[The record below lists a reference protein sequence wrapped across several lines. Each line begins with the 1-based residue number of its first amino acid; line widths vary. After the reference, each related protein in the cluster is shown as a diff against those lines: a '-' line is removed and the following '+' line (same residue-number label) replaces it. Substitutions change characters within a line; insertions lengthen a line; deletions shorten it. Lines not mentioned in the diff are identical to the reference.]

1 MEANVVKQ
9 TIEVEKVIGQ
19 ASLQALASAETA
31 VPGAGREVIEVLM
44 EEASFSIDAAEAQ
57 TDRVVVDGTVYC
69 QAVYSQGE
77 SAAARAVAA
86 QTGVSEVVDLPGVTA
101 RSIIRVQGVVESV
114 EAEYENGRMRF
125 TCAITI
131 QVQALELETVDLIS
145 QLSGVDDA
153 QVQFAELCSSKLAAE
168 SEAQAQVRQEVALP
182 PALDARVALMDWG
195 QARLGQVSPDLG
207 GVKVTGDVQA
217 EVLIGTGVSARPVA
231 LVKVVMPFEQL
242 VELPEWLTANVAAD
256 AQVKHLTTSVSPGS
270 DEEEGAVLTLEAQV
284 AVTVRADAQDCATA
298 LMDAYATGDTQII
311 CHRQPLALATGSQAI
326 DVQEAFRG
334 TLLLPDGAPGAGT
347 VLGVRVRPVISQWS
361 AAGGAT
367 QVEGALDVKALYL
380 TGGSEQIRA
389 ARGELPFC
397 VTCQGEWPQEAWVR
411 VAAAGV
417 EAAALMSD
425 RLEVRFA
432 LVFTGCYR
440 LLSRVDAAQ
449 SIQQEPAPA
458 RPAGLVIH
466 WPAPGESAWSVG
478 KRYQLPLSRIT
489 AVNGGKEDLEVG
501 QPIIVML

>member
-1 MEANVVKQ
+1 M
-9 TIEVEKVIGQ
+9 
-19 ASLQALASAETA
+19 
-31 VPGAGREVIEVLM
+31 
-44 EEASFSIDAAEAQ
+44 
-57 TDRVVVDGTVYC
+57 
-69 QAVYSQGE
+69 
-77 SAAARAVAA
+77 
-86 QTGVSEVVDLPGVTA
+86 VDLPGVTA

-153 QVQFAELCSSKLAAE
+153 QVQFSELCSSKLAAE

-311 CHRQPLALATGSQAI
+311 CQRQPLALATGSQAI

-347 VLGVRVRPVISQWS
+347 VLGVRVRPV
-361 AAGGAT
+361 
-367 QVEGALDVKALYL
+367 DVYKRQASSWPGRKPLP
-380 TGGSEQIRA
+380 
-389 ARGELPFC
+389 AR
-397 VTCQGEWPQEAWVR
+397 
-411 VAAAGV
+411 
-417 EAAALMSD
+417 
-425 RLEVRFA
+425 
-432 LVFTGCYR
+432 TGCCPP
-440 LLSRVDAAQ
+440 SWTDWAWAWA
-449 SIQQEPAPA
+449 SP
-458 RPAGLVIH
+458 
-466 WPAPGESAWSVG
+466 WPSP
-478 KRYQLPLSRIT
+478 
-489 AVNGGKEDLEVG
+489 
-501 QPIIVML
+501 

>member
-1 MEANVVKQ
+1 M
-9 TIEVEKVIGQ
+9 
-19 ASLQALASAETA
+19 
-31 VPGAGREVIEVLM
+31 
-44 EEASFSIDAAEAQ
+44 
-57 TDRVVVDGTVYC
+57 VVDGTVYC

-145 QLSGVDDA
+145 QLSGVNDA

-298 LMDAYATGDTQII
+298 LMDAYATGIP
-311 CHRQPLALATGSQAI
+311 RLSAI
-326 DVQEAFRG
+326 G
-334 TLLLPDGAPGAGT
+334 NPWPW
-347 VLGVRVRPVISQWS
+347 P
-361 AAGGAT
+361 
-367 QVEGALDVKALYL
+367 
-380 TGGSEQIRA
+380 RA
-389 ARGELPFC
+389 ARPSTCRKRFGAPCCCPTAHRGREPCWAYGCGGNQPVERRRGSYPGGRRPGREGVIPDRRQRTNSRRSGELPFC
-397 VTCQGEWPQEAWVR
+397 VTCQGEWPQEAWY
-411 VAAAGV
+411 G
-417 EAAALMSD
+417 
-425 RLEVRFA
+425 
-432 LVFTGCYR
+432 
-440 LLSRVDAAQ
+440 
-449 SIQQEPAPA
+449 
-458 RPAGLVIH
+458 
-466 WPAPGESAWSVG
+466 
-478 KRYQLPLSRIT
+478 
-489 AVNGGKEDLEVG
+489 
-501 QPIIVML
+501 